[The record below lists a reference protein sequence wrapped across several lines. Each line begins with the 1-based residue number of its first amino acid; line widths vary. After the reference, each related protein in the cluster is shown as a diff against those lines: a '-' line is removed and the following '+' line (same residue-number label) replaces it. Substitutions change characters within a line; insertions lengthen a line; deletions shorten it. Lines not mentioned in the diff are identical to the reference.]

1 VRALRAWRTRRE
13 RASSSDASTA
23 AESSRVA
30 ALEAR
35 VGRLESALEDL
46 QDALYRQA
54 LTHDKELRDL
64 RARTTPEQIAR
75 DLSADARK
83 RGL

>member
-1 VRALRAWRTRRE
+1 VG
-13 RASSSDASTA
+13 SSDEPVAG
-23 AESSRVA
+23 ESSRLA

-35 VGRLESALEDL
+35 VERLETALEDL

-54 LTHDKELRDL
+54 VAHDKELRDL
-64 RARTTPEQIAR
+64 RARTAPEQVAR